1 MLSLLSLLFS
11 FTYKK
16 KKGYINNNI
25 YIYSIRAQKVGTVGE
40 NRCNACGSKDRAVHT
55 LVFKVW
61 TKYGRPHFLYKNK
74 GKEGDSSFMTGSK
87 Q

>member
-1 MLSLLSLLFS
+1 M
-11 FTYKK
+11 
-16 KKGYINNNI
+16 
-25 YIYSIRAQKVGTVGE
+25 GTVGE